1 MIAVIAA
8 ALLTT
13 SPAPTTATPAAPT
26 APAAA
31 APRLP
36 PQTSGAWSA
45 SDEEISRGLVAAY
58 RQNPQR
64 RVCATYTITG
74 SSQPR
79 SVCGTLQSFFNQ
91 RNEGEVRR
99 NRAPQRLI
107 DEIKEQRARA
117 RQQQRG

>member
-1 MIAVIAA
+1 MIAVLAA
-8 ALLTT
+8 ALLTA
-13 SPAPTTATPAAPT
+13 APVASATP
-26 APAAA
+26 A

-36 PQTSGAWSA
+36 PQTSEAWSA

-58 RQNPQR
+58 RQTPQR
-64 RVCATYTITG
+64 RVCATYTMTG
-74 SSQPR
+74 SAQPR

-91 RNEGEVRR
+91 RNEGEIRR

-107 DEIKEQRARA
+107 DEIKTQRARA